1 MKNNVDCIQP
11 GSGIKLAEEAKL
23 ILICFCMNMEAT
35 QYFKNIVFLYF
46 NNYNIYSGAKLP
58 QESVDVSQAP
68 TVPLEKKLEADK
80 AVLDKHVMKFP
91 TTESVCVTKQ
101 QLFAVI
107 LVVEVIPDPISV
119 SINAHI
125 LPMEE
130 SVLVCRF
137 LLSDA
142 SAEVAATTAPTESM
156 LASSSVTETVF
167 KQYND
172 YQKSEI
178 HSHIPLN
185 MIIK

>member
-1 MKNNVDCIQP
+1 M
-11 GSGIKLAEEAKL
+11 
-23 ILICFCMNMEAT
+23 
-35 QYFKNIVFLYF
+35 FLYF

-58 QESVDVSQAP
+58 QESVDVSQEP
-68 TVPLEKKLEADK
+68 TVPFEKKLEADK

-125 LPMEE
+125 LPIEE
-130 SVLVCRF
+130 SVFVCRF

-142 SAEVAATTAPTESM
+142 SVDTASTTVPIESM
-156 LASSSVTETVF
+156 LASSVLTEMGF
-167 KQYND
+167 KQYID
-172 YQKSEI
+172 YQISEI
-178 HSHIPLN
+178 LSHIKWQNLMTDLN
-185 MIIK
+185 AYLLNKLNR

>member
-1 MKNNVDCIQP
+1 
-11 GSGIKLAEEAKL
+11 
-23 ILICFCMNMEAT
+23 
-35 QYFKNIVFLYF
+35 
-46 NNYNIYSGAKLP
+46 
-58 QESVDVSQAP
+58 
-68 TVPLEKKLEADK
+68 
-80 AVLDKHVMKFP
+80 MKFP

-107 LVVEVIPDPISV
+107 LVEEVIPDPISV

-185 MIIK
+185 MII

>member
-1 MKNNVDCIQP
+1 
-11 GSGIKLAEEAKL
+11 
-23 ILICFCMNMEAT
+23 
-35 QYFKNIVFLYF
+35 
-46 NNYNIYSGAKLP
+46 
-58 QESVDVSQAP
+58 
-68 TVPLEKKLEADK
+68 
-80 AVLDKHVMKFP
+80 MKFP

-119 SINAHI
+119 SINEHI

-142 SAEVAATTAPTESM
+142 SVEVAATTTPIESM

-172 YQKSEI
+172 YQISEI
-178 HSHIPLN
+178 HSHYRRRHPTKSNNTAKCLPFDKIESIWYPFEVMSSRISLIVSCWYALNPKLETAPAVATNDIAPLKISN
-185 MIIK
+185 LRITTANE

>member
-1 MKNNVDCIQP
+1 
-11 GSGIKLAEEAKL
+11 
-23 ILICFCMNMEAT
+23 
-35 QYFKNIVFLYF
+35 
-46 NNYNIYSGAKLP
+46 
-58 QESVDVSQAP
+58 
-68 TVPLEKKLEADK
+68 
-80 AVLDKHVMKFP
+80 MKFP

-107 LVVEVIPDPISV
+107 LVLEVIPDPISV

-142 SAEVAATTAPTESM
+142 SVEVAATTAPTESM

-172 YQKSEI
+172 YQISEI
-178 HSHIPLN
+178 HYKTTTDMARFNDQFKCLPFDKIESIWYPFAVMSSRISLIVSCWYALN
-185 MIIK
+185 PKLETAPAVATNDIAPFEISNLRITTNRQISNIVTNYILRGKHTSI